1 MNNFRYFLQYISII
15 FFFLLF
21 KLIGLKF
28 ASFISEHILK
38 FFGPLFRSKK
48 IISQNIQRAF
58 PNITFNQ
65 KKNLI
70 NKMWS
75 NYGKIL
81 AEYIFIKDFRH
92 KESFQKK
99 IKVVNQKIL
108 DDIINGKSPVIFISG
123 HFNNFE
129 LMAMYIEK
137 SGIDLA
143 AVYRPLNNK
152 FLNPIMVFY

>member
-1 MNNFRYFLQYISII
+1 MNNFLYFLQYISII

-65 KKNLI
+65 KKSYKDR
-70 NKMWS
+70 KM
-75 NYGKIL
+75 KRVFQI
-81 AEYIFIKDFRH
+81 AIFT
-92 KESFQKK
+92 
-99 IKVVNQKIL
+99 
-108 DDIINGKSPVIFISG
+108 G
-123 HFNNFE
+123 
-129 LMAMYIEK
+129 
-137 SGIDLA
+137 
-143 AVYRPLNNK
+143 
-152 FLNPIMVFY
+152 